1 MADRPGTGERAMS
14 TVAEPRAAAIPAA
27 ILDSWKLHL
36 AVLGALVLVLGA
48 LFFPDIRSAAIVWYH
63 YPAYSHCF
71 LIIPISA
78 WLVWER
84 RDALLN
90 DTPVPM
96 PLALLAAIPFVML
109 WFAGR
114 FASIT
119 EFRQFAIVGIA
130 EVLILAVLGWNIFR
144 KIAFPALYLFFLVPT
159 GQYLIPPLQD
169 ITAKFVQLGLDLFGI
184 TYYQDGLIFELVN
197 GRYEIAE
204 ACAGL
209 RFLVATVAL
218 GVLFAHLMYRR
229 WIKIAI
235 FMVSCVVFPIVG
247 NGIRALVTVMVANY
261 TNNEVAAGFD
271 HIVYGWAFAVA
282 IIFILMFVGAR
293 YRDPEAD
300 LPLPAGGIHPVRPA
314 LLAATVLGALVLLS
328 AGPAAAW
335 MSDRQ
340 PSYASQDMLDKVAAA
355 PGWEKS
361 EATGEWGTFFVPGA
375 ARTIASL
382 TRPGDPA
389 SVDLDFWYYVRDRN
403 TASLLAAH
411 SHPWNDPWHPVGQ
424 RNVKSTVNG
433 TEVAFEETQLAAFNQ
448 KRLVWSVYWVD
459 GRFTTSSVMVRLLE
473 FRSGITHGNS
483 AILAFSTPITSSTED
498 ARARLAALVAA
509 FPDLSGS
516 LSKAGAPPAQPN

>member
-1 MADRPGTGERAMS
+1 MS

-27 ILDSWKLHL
+27 ILESWKLHL
-36 AVLGALVLVLGA
+36 AVLGVLLLALGA
-48 LFFPDIRSAAIVWYH
+48 VFFPDIRAAATVWYH

-71 LIIPISA
+71 LIIPISV
-78 WLVWER
+78 WLIWER

-96 PLALLAAIPFVML
+96 PLALPAAIPFVML
-109 WFAGR
+109 WFVGL

-119 EFRQFAIVGIA
+119 EFRQFALVGIA

-159 GQYLIPPLQD
+159 GQYLIPPLQT

-184 TYYQDGLIFELVN
+184 TYFQDGLIFELVN

-218 GVLFAHLMYRR
+218 GALFAHLMYRR
-229 WIKIAI
+229 WSKIAI
-235 FMVSCVVFPIVG
+235 FLVACVVFPIAG
-247 NGIRALVTVMVANY
+247 NGIRALLTVMVANY

-271 HIVYGWAFAVA
+271 HLVYGWAFAVM
-282 IIFILMFVGAR
+282 IIFILMYVGAR
-293 YRDPEAD
+293 FRDPEAD
-300 LPLPAGGIHPVRPA
+300 LPIPPGGFHPVQPA
-314 LLAATVLGALVLLS
+314 LLMATVLGALVLLS
-328 AGPAAAW
+328 VGPAAAW

-340 PSYASQDMLDKVAAA
+340 PSYASQETLDRLATV

-361 EATGEWGTFFVPGA
+361 EPVSEWGINFTPGA
-375 ARTIASL
+375 ARTTASL

-389 SVDLDFWYYVRDRN
+389 PVELDIGYYVRDRN
-403 TASLLAAH
+403 TASLLAARNH
-411 SHPWNDPWHPVGQ
+411 AWDGAWHPVEH
-424 RNVKSTVNG
+424 RTVSSPVG
-433 TEVAFEETQLAAFNQ
+433 GMDVAFEETLVTAYNS
-448 KRLVWSVYWVD
+448 KRLVWASYWVD
-459 GRFTTSSVMVRLLE
+459 GRFTTSSLMMRLLE
-473 FRSGITHGNS
+473 FRSGITHGHA
-483 AILAFSTPITSSTED
+483 AIVSFSTPITSSTED

-516 LSKAGAPPAQPN
+516 LSKAGKPPAQTN